1 MLEKPG
7 AQNIAVCEKQGKQ
20 SELSGHWKS
29 IKMLFLK
36 KNNRRWHKKEKRMT
50 GMQVLTKDFTSNKIR
65 YKSLRKSNAVKPT
78 SYWDLV
84 KPINYRC

>member
-20 SELSGHWKS
+20 RELSGHWKS

-50 GMQVLTKDFTSNKIR
+50 NTSFNKRLHIQQ
-65 YKSLRKSNAVKPT
+65 NQ
-78 SYWDLV
+78 
-84 KPINYRC
+84 I